1 MRHDQR
7 KKVKRG
13 IRPHGRKDCKANAAC
28 SPTSPFIWHS
38 DSTLGN
44 NKKIMTGTKVLKI
57 FWTIV
62 FLPFTLLFSLIF
74 SLMKVILVWVF
85 GVGAFGKLRYAV
97 KMFSDD
103 LTSKTDRKSFR
114 VAVRRQQLF
123 LNWSGKVE
131 NVKCLMA
138 RKILIKHFM

>member
-1 MRHDQR
+1 MGG
-7 KKVKRG
+7 KIVKLMLRVLLPVRLYDTV
-13 IRPHGRKDCKANAAC
+13 IARWE
-28 SPTSPFIWHS
+28 T
-38 DSTLGN
+38 T
-44 NKKIMTGTKVLKI
+44 KKIMTGTKVLKI

-74 SLMKVILVWVF
+74 SLMKVILGWLF
-85 GVGAFGKLRYAV
+85 GVGSFCKRRYAV
-97 KMFSDD
+97 KMFSDY
-103 LTSKTDRKSFR
+103 LTTKTDRKSFR